1 MLTRVGILVD
11 ERGGRAWPLP
21 HDGGIEGR
29 AGAQQCGGGALRAC
43 QRLHDGGVGC
53 RAASRPC
60 GVDAPRARSM
70 PVAEQHGVMGERRGA
85 AWCGQHARRS
95 GMVEQ
100 SQRAPSGPDAVGVV
114 HQAYLFMTF

>member
-1 MLTRVGILVD
+1 MPAATRRRRRVASSVASV
-11 ERGGRAWPLP
+11 RRRRAT
-21 HDGGIEGR
+21 
-29 AGAQQCGGGALRAC
+29 
-43 QRLHDGGVGC
+43 
-53 RAASRPC
+53 ST
-60 GVDAPRARSM
+60 RSM

-85 AWCGQHARRS
+85 AWCGQFARRS